1 MKWTRFYANPGLKR
15 ATLISSILAYK
26 AYFVI
31 HDKEKI
37 KTAKDATFNRYI
49 VATFLPDCF
58 FLSSSQLRL
67 VESAN
72 NCEIL

>member
-15 ATLISSILAYK
+15 ATLTSSILAYK

-31 HDKEKI
+31 RDKEKI

-58 FLSSSQLRL
+58 FFVFISIKTGRIRKQL
-67 VESAN
+67 
-72 NCEIL
+72 